1 VADGDWVFP
10 SRTRTLKQ
18 TSSLVNAI
26 KSSRKEAGVDA
37 RVTPHVM
44 RYAFSD
50 LLRTADV
57 DPVVRRALVGHVTE
71 EMQEHYSTVSVD
83 EKREAMK
90 KVATKLAEVRQASE
104 GEKKGD
110 DRGYTNEKQEAA

>member
-1 VADGDWVFP
+1 MGDGDWVFP

-26 KSSRKEAGVDA
+26 KSSKKEAGVDA
-37 RVTPHVM
+37 HVHPHGM
-44 RYAFSD
+44 RYAFND
-50 LLRTADV
+50 LLRAADI
-57 DPVVRRALVGHVTE
+57 DPVVRRSLIGHVTE
-71 EMQEHYSTVSVD
+71 EMQEHYSTLLLD
-83 EKREAMK
+83 EKREAME

-110 DRGYTNEKQEAA
+110 VRGYAAEKREAA